1 MLHRNPFP
9 RATGKVMSR
18 AAAPAVALTREP
30 VPGLAIRR
38 IPRDSLERSFSSDS
52 TATTNRRAVSVAFQG
67 KGQAQQRARNP
78 TRART
83 VLLRMPR
90 GRSSSTRDVTQRVP
104 SRDGTRRVNGVAANC
119 AVACCRAAV
128 ALIWI
133 DVTAAA
139 FDKLPLESKGD
150 NGRSCSD
157 AECAP
162 IIFEPDTSRVR
173 REVIDDEFRDG
184 TWRVNG
190 VAVPAAPSSAAERP
204 PHVSAAAFDSL
215 PLESK
220 GGPTVVRSSD
230 AECASIVHEPERLAR
245 DEK

>member
-1 MLHRNPFP
+1 MGEP
-9 RATGKVMSR
+9 
-18 AAAPAVALTREP
+18 APKLD
-30 VPGLAIRR
+30 LF
-38 IPRDSLERSFSSDS
+38 RDSRFVTFRVTRSSRVFSSDS
-52 TATTNRRAVSVAFQG
+52 TATTNRWAVSVAFQG
-67 KGQAQQRARNP
+67 KGRAQQRARNS
-78 TRART
+78 TRARA

-104 SRDGTRRVNGVAANC
+104 SRDGTRRVNGVANC

-162 IIFEPDTSRVR
+162 IRGLRPTC
-173 REVIDDEFRDG
+173 
-184 TWRVNG
+184 
-190 VAVPAAPSSAAERP
+190 AAGR
-204 PHVSAAAFDSL
+204 
-215 PLESK
+215 
-220 GGPTVVRSSD
+220 
-230 AECASIVHEPERLAR
+230 
-245 DEK
+245 

>member
-1 MLHRNPFP
+1 M
-9 RATGKVMSR
+9 
-18 AAAPAVALTREP
+18 
-30 VPGLAIRR
+30 
-38 IPRDSLERSFSSDS
+38 RSFGFSAATPRRRQIDGRSPLLFRGRVGRSSGRG
-52 TATTNRRAVSVAFQG
+52 TRL
-67 KGQAQQRARNP
+67 ARE
-78 TRART
+78 R

-104 SRDGTRRVNGVAANC
+104 SRDGTRRVNRVAANC